1 MRNKKIPYF
10 VDLLMDYILMYKSLM
25 GVSHIENIMRAS
37 AIVIISI

>member
-10 VDLLMDYILMYKSLM
+10 VDLLMDYILKYKALM
-25 GVSHIENIMRAS
+25 GISHIENIMWVS